1 MRRSSLNHRLFR
13 GVFVTALAFVL
24 SGCGE
29 PTLPETPPGASRAGI
44 ENPLGA
50 AKAARE
56 AKLSAK
62 QKAAIEN
69 AAKADPRGK

>member
-1 MRRSSLNHRLFR
+1 LVL
-13 GVFVTALAFVL
+13 TAIAIGS

-29 PTLPETPPGASRAGI
+29 KQLETPPGASRSMM

-50 AKAARE
+50 AEE
-56 AKLSAK
+56 AKKAKQLSAK
-62 QKAAIEN
+62 QKVAVEN